1 MLICYY
7 ALHKITANN
16 MNKDSKIYVAGH
28 GGLVGSAIIRALKK
42 AGHTNIIT
50 RTRQELDLLDTQAV
64 NTFFATEKPVY
75 VFLAAAKVGG
85 IVANNTYPA
94 NFLFEN
100 LRIQNN
106 VIHAAHEYEVTKLLF
121 LGSSCIYPKMA
132 EQPIKEEYLLTG
144 PLEPTNE
151 GYAIAKIAGLKLC
164 EKYQMQYG
172 DKFISAMPTN
182 LYGPGDNF
190 HPVNSHAIPQIMMK
204 IHNAK
209 KAGKTSVEGFASG
222 RALREFLH
230 VDDLAQACLHL
241 MQTYDGLQHVNIGT
255 GKDLSMREVIEMIAK
270 VVGYEGEIVFDG
282 SVPDGTPRKVLD
294 VSRIHDTGWKHSVS
308 LTDGLQDT
316 YRWFL
321 ENQEN
326 LRKK

>member
-308 LTDGLQDT
+308 LEDGLQDT

>member
-1 MLICYY
+1 
-7 ALHKITANN
+7 